1 MLIYGIK
8 NLNLSPGVWFG
19 KAYLIFVI
27 NLLRKNLFKKGLIKF
42 QIEILI
48 FGGAFKRLDFFFE
61 FRIILLF
68 GLLSF
73 DGTGKL

>member
-1 MLIYGIK
+1 LEEIFELVVFAEIF
-8 NLNLSPGVWFG
+8 LSDAF
-19 KAYLIFVI
+19 F
-27 NLLRKNLFKKGLIKF
+27 LLRKNLFKKGLIKF

>member
-1 MLIYGIK
+1 MEEIFELVVFAEIF
-8 NLNLSPGVWFG
+8 LSDAF
-19 KAYLIFVI
+19 F
-27 NLLRKNLFKKGLIKF
+27 LLRKNLFKKGLIKF

>member
-1 MLIYGIK
+1 LVLEEIFELVVFAEIF
-8 NLNLSPGVWFG
+8 LSDAF
-19 KAYLIFVI
+19 F
-27 NLLRKNLFKKGLIKF
+27 LLRKNLFKKGLIKF

>member
-1 MLIYGIK
+1 MVLEEIFELVVFAEIF
-8 NLNLSPGVWFG
+8 LSDAF
-19 KAYLIFVI
+19 F
-27 NLLRKNLFKKGLIKF
+27 LLRKNLFKKGLIKF